1 MLYLIKG
8 ILLHVLSPTVL
19 FFVLTKVFIVDQAPV
34 SVDLETSSKGRGNR
48 VAVGTEQQVCK
59 YLV

>member
-1 MLYLIKG
+1 MFY
-8 ILLHVLSPTVL
+8 S
-19 FFVLTKVFIVDQAPV
+19 FVLTKVFIVDQAPV
-34 SVDLETSSKGRGNR
+34 PVDSEKSSDGVMVTGRENR